1 MKKNFKDIIIIGF
14 ALFAMFFGAGNLIF
28 PPYLGKMVGK
38 SFFVAIIGFLI
49 TGVGL
54 PLMGIIASAKI
65 NGSFEDMA
73 NRVGR
78 IFSLISG
85 TAMILAIGPLLAIPR
100 TAATTYELGVKPFFT
115 GINPLV
121 AIIVYFLINSAFVL
135 KPSSIIDNIGKILT
149 PLLLLM
155 LSIIIIKGIINPIGN
170 IENTPITNVF
180 PMSLLQGYQTMDAMA
195 SVIFSSI
202 IIASVVSKG
211 YNTKAKIISTTMS
224 SGIVAVVGLA
234 FVYGGLLYLGAQTVK
249 TLPGNIMKT
258 ELVIEIAR
266 RTLGAFGSIALGLSV
281 ALACLTT
288 SIGLTATAA
297 EYFSKTVT
305 KGKVSYQTNV
315 LLITIISIIIANM
328 GVDRIIKFAS
338 PILSILYPVVI
349 VLISITL
356 MGKLIKNNKVVKFTV
371 YTTLTFS
378 LIDTIINNM
387 YISSSLKDV
396 FYLIP
401 LSKQGF
407 AWLIPSLLVLFLT
420 SLFTRVQHIDDE
432 EQQSA
437 A

>member
-1 MKKNFKDIIIIGF
+1 MRKNVKDIVIVGF

-28 PPYLGKMVGK
+28 PPYLGKMVG
-38 SFFVAIIGFLI
+38 SNFPTAIIGFLI

-65 NGSFEDMA
+65 NGSFENMA
-73 NRVGR
+73 IRVGKA
-78 IFSLISG
+78 FSLISG

-100 TAATTYELGVKPFFT
+100 TAATTYELGVKPLFP
-115 GINPLV
+115 GVSPLFS
-121 AIIVYFLINSAFVL
+121 IILYFLINSAFVL

-149 PLLLLM
+149 PILLIM
-155 LSIIIIKGIINPIGN
+155 LSLIILKGIINPIGN
-170 IENTPITNVF
+170 VESTSLTSVF

-202 IIASVVSKG
+202 IIGSVVSRG
-211 YNTKAKIISTTMS
+211 YTSKSKIISTTLL
-224 SGIVAVVGLA
+224 SGVVAVAGLA

-249 TLPGNIMKT
+249 ILPRDIMKT

-266 RTLGAFGSIALGLSV
+266 RTLGAFGSVALGLSV

-297 EYFSKTVT
+297 EYFSKTVA
-305 KGKVSYQTNV
+305 KGKVSYTVNV
-315 LLITIISIIIANM
+315 ILITFISIIIANM
-328 GVDRIIKFAS
+328 GVDRIVKFAS
-338 PILSILYPVVI
+338 PVLNILYPVVI
-349 VLISITL
+349 VLIAITL
-356 MGKLIKNNKVVKFTV
+356 IGKLIKNNKVVKFTV

-378 LIDTIINNM
+378 IIDTLVNQVNNN
-387 YISSSLKDV
+387 SLKNI

-401 LSKQGF
+401 LSRQGF
-407 AWLIPSLLVLFLT
+407 AWLIPTLLVLFIT
-420 SLFTRVQHIDDE
+420 SLFTKVENINDDGN
-432 EQQSA
+432 QSA